1 MKKTIFNSNNIAI
14 YKVKHWKA
22 TKWILKKVSTSAIV
36 NINHIIEQNYIRSS
50 NTRFVIF
57 VNKLSRMNAHAR
69 AHTPTR
75 TNTKK
80 QIARGVRLPNKVM
93 SGQVRGR
100 IIIYIEKPIG
110 VFSKITQCSQHHR

>member
-1 MKKTIFNSNNIAI
+1 MDF
-14 YKVKHWKA
+14 
-22 TKWILKKVSTSAIV
+22 KKVSTSAIV
-36 NINHIIEQNYIRSS
+36 NIKHIIEKNYIRSS
-50 NTRFVIF
+50 NIRFVIF
-57 VNKLSRMNAHAR
+57 VNKLSRMNEHAR

-80 QIARGVRLPNKVM
+80 QIAGVRLPNKVM

-110 VFSKITQCSQHHR
+110 VFSKTTQCSQHHR

>member
-1 MKKTIFNSNNIAI
+1 MDF
-14 YKVKHWKA
+14 
-22 TKWILKKVSTSAIV
+22 KKVSTSAIV

-50 NTRFVIF
+50 NIRFVIF

-80 QIARGVRLPNKVM
+80 QRARGVRLPNKVM
-93 SGQVRGR
+93 SGQVRDESSSISR
-100 IIIYIEKPIG
+100 NPLEFSVKPHNVVSITDDLG
-110 VFSKITQCSQHHR
+110 V

>member
-1 MKKTIFNSNNIAI
+1 MDF
-14 YKVKHWKA
+14 
-22 TKWILKKVSTSAIV
+22 KKVSTSAIV
-36 NINHIIEQNYIRSS
+36 NINHIIKQNYIRSS
-50 NTRFVIF
+50 NIRFVIF
-57 VNKLSRMNAHAR
+57 VNKLSRMNEHAR

-80 QIARGVRLPNKVM
+80 KIARGVRLPNKVM

-110 VFSKITQCSQHHR
+110 VFSKTTQCSQHHR

>member
-1 MKKTIFNSNNIAI
+1 MDF
-14 YKVKHWKA
+14 
-22 TKWILKKVSTSAIV
+22 KKVSTSAIV

-110 VFSKITQCSQHHR
+110 VFSKTTQCSQHHR

>member
-1 MKKTIFNSNNIAI
+1 MDF
-14 YKVKHWKA
+14 
-22 TKWILKKVSTSAIV
+22 KKVSTSAIV
-36 NINHIIEQNYIRSS
+36 NINHIIKQNYIRSS
-50 NTRFVIF
+50 NIRFVIF
-57 VNKLSRMNAHAR
+57 VNKLSRMNAHVR

-100 IIIYIEKPIG
+100 IIIYIENLIL
-110 VFSKITQCSQHHR
+110 VFSKTTQCSQHHR